1 MSIPPIH
8 TINLTPSQM
17 LFYQLNVIHD
27 IIHDYGFYAAET
39 RWSKN
44 AKNVKQFL
52 ADRFTLVADT
62 SSDDIDINAED
73 DVDGDDNELEG
84 GRGRFSQKLARERQG
99 FLLNLAMKGKTQEN
113 QKQRKEK
120 QEIQRKEKQEQHLQ
134 EQSQKQQKQFQKR
147 REPDVAR
154 GVEVNNEGPVDEDH
168 DVDNDVDYRTINLE
182 SSTPQA
188 RVAVLTDIYNS
199 HVKKINSNFVEQIKN
214 SIIFN
219 FFGVL
224 FQPSPNGSP
233 TILLNTGPHQYDI
246 YQLAYLVVV
255 SINPQDYT
263 WDNNNN
269 QETMTADEKSLDEFR
284 RDPRWMRNAPT
295 PLSESVHIPE
305 LADLYHCIALKFGD
319 YLSSKWASPRLIQM
333 TWNFEK
339 IKQLYNDL
347 SDFLDSSI
355 ICHSRRYIDN
365 QIQMNKKIHYTY
377 VNIVDSC
384 ISEVLGGP
392 SVCQSGGQ
400 SGGAPTQDDYDY
412 AFAKNK
418 IFTDAIFHTPISDY
432 GGISYFQ
439 KLEELMRSGG
449 YNPDETPRE
458 AKRVYD
464 SLKTTLENLVGAGAT
479 VNLKEIAEPFPR
491 RIPNNKD
498 QAVDR
503 LKSKINDWLSKYLK
517 QEKKTIIEWNKLQA
531 EEAARL
537 VRQAASAAR
546 ADLDPESST
555 VRSGFLKAVA
565 SLGLFLNGITKNN
578 IPAQQ
583 VIPGQIVGML
593 TSIPQNELLRNLL
606 IAELSILFHYTG
618 IGSVSIGPQGNSSL
632 IDPRGKR
639 DLDTVLINVV
649 DDYLK
654 LNQAWSGG
662 RYYCNSRQPNNK
674 LYIIDNAAK
683 IPTKDRDNNVFC
695 PLSSIIDGMNQ
706 CTLGASGS
714 YSATNIVEYGNM
726 NFEITDETRNANAHY
741 KGQLQLCDN
750 FSIGNNVH
758 NTVTYTLQY
767 KGYNNSAPEI
777 TTSIQNIEVKNGKI
791 RNLEAHNILKNTL
804 VNILEIYIRLL
815 QNEANTS
822 EGLLGNYLTTSG
834 QSNLFENLT
843 KVIVTGK
850 FKPTPESVEELE
862 IGTIRKNELLKAFF
876 TILGKGAGDI
886 FQELNA
892 VCKHGGYTSG
902 RTSLPSIIPWGRD
915 GNTRRFFAA
924 NDRPSA
930 TRFIFL
936 LKYGRSDQINEQ
948 SFGGYISNKEIIA
961 QRVPGQVVC
970 SFMPASIGGSIKRK
984 YKSKK
989 KIE

>member
-1 MSIPPIH
+1 MSIPPIPPIH

-44 AKNVKQFL
+44 ASNVKQFL
-52 ADRFTLVADT
+52 PDRFTLVVDT
-62 SSDDIDINAED
+62 SSDEIKSDAED
-73 DVDGDDNELEG
+73 DNDDRDAVEVDDLSG
-84 GRGRFSQKLARERQG
+84 GRNPIESPKERRERRG
-99 FLLNLAMKGKTQEN
+99 FFPNLTAKDKFATKSTEK
-113 QKQRKEK
+113 QKQLQDKSKRKRLEK
-120 QEIQRKEKQEQHLQ
+120 LQ
-134 EQSQKQQKQFQKR
+134 ERGLRPQQ
-147 REPDVAR
+147 
-154 GVEVNNEGPVDEDH
+154 VEVH
-168 DVDNDVDYRTINLE
+168 DVDNDVDYRTLGLE
-182 SSTPQA
+182 SSTPDV

-214 SIIFN
+214 SIMFN

-224 FQPSPNGSP
+224 FKHQPNDNGSP
-233 TILLNTGPHQYDI
+233 PILLNTGPHQYDI

-255 SINPQDYT
+255 STNPGDYNEDDSQD
-263 WDNNNN
+263 
-269 QETMTADEKSLDEFR
+269 TMTADENSLDEFR
-284 RDPRWMRNAPT
+284 RDPRWNRNAPT
-295 PLSESVHIPE
+295 PFQGPIPH
-305 LADLYHCIALKFGD
+305 LLNLYDCIALKFGD
-319 YLSSKWASPRLIQM
+319 YLSSKWASPGLIQM

-339 IKQLYNDL
+339 INQLYKEL
-347 SDFLDSSI
+347 SIFLDSSECFDSQVEGEI
-355 ICHSRRYIDN
+355 YKCI
-365 QIQMNKKIHYTY
+365 
-377 VNIVDSC
+377 NIVDYC
-384 ISEVLGGP
+384 IYEVLYSQSVAQPGG
-392 SVCQSGGQ
+392 QSGGQ
-400 SGGAPTQDDYDY
+400 SGGAPTKKDYDY
-412 AFAKNK
+412 AFEKNK

-449 YNPDETPRE
+449 YNPDETPQE

-464 SLKTTLENLVGAGAT
+464 SLKTTLESLGIQRGELNRI
-479 VNLKEIAEPFPR
+479 EEPFPGR
-491 RIPNNKD
+491 SPSNKD
-498 QAVDR
+498 RAVDG

-517 QEKKTIIEWNKLQA
+517 EEKKTINEWNKQQA
-531 EEAARL
+531 IAAAQL
-537 VRQAASAAR
+537 ARQAASAAR

-565 SLGLFLNGITKNN
+565 SLGLFLNGITKND

-583 VIPGQIVGML
+583 VIPDQIVEML
-593 TSIPQNELLRNLL
+593 TNTYGDRTNKLNQLLHNLL
-606 IAELSILFHYTG
+606 KDELSILFHYA
-618 IGSVSIGPQGNSSL
+618 SIGQPENSSV

-649 DDYLK
+649 DTYLK
-654 LNQAWSGG
+654 NNEPWSGG
-662 RYYCNSRQPNNK
+662 KYYCNSKNRDNK
-674 LYIIDNAAK
+674 FYIIDNAAK
-683 IPTKDRDNNVFC
+683 IPTNARDNNVFC

-726 NFEITDETRNANAHY
+726 NFEITDGSSYY
-741 KGQLQLCDN
+741 KGKLQLCDN
-750 FSIGNNVH
+750 FSIGNDVH
-758 NTVTYTLQY
+758 NKVTYTLQY
-767 KGYNNSAPEI
+767 KGYNNSVREI
-777 TTSIQNIEVKNGKI
+777 TTSIPNIEVKNGKI

-804 VNILEIYIRLL
+804 VSILEIYIDLL
-815 QNEANTS
+815 Q
-822 EGLLGNYLTTSG
+822 EGNPLGNYLTTSG

-843 KVIVTGK
+843 KVIVTRK
-850 FKPTPESVEELE
+850 FKPTPGSVEELV
-862 IGTIRKNELLKAFF
+862 INSDSQYELLKAFF

-902 RTSLPSIIPWGRD
+902 RTSPPSIIPWGID

-936 LKYGRSDQINEQ
+936 LKYGSSGQINTQ

-961 QRVPGQVVC
+961 QRVPREVVC
-970 SFMPASIGGSIKRK
+970 SFMPALNGGSIKRK

-989 KIE
+989 NKIKKFTKKQNKYKLKIKSKKHILFKRNKTKRH